1 MRLTRLSS
9 LKRRRRVLSNTPYVF
24 GRASLSDFCH
34 PEQVLEA
41 VHTMRVMFLKHGVL
55 AAAGKDTLTQKALQI
70 MQDTGVLHYWEGSRQ
85 VAGAFSKPHRADLES
100 HSLAIHDLAAKFFKT
115 QFPDHEHTN
124 SFAALDLEAELSW
137 SQRKTL
143 VHALAV
149 QEGIPKDELWCL
161 DCVSKFW
168 RFFRKKPLQSS
179 RFETDVFKG
188 HSPACEVNLV

>member
-1 MRLTRLSS
+1 MCFTI
-9 LKRRRRVLSNTPYVF
+9 
-24 GRASLSDFCH
+24 
-34 PEQVLEA
+34 
-41 VHTMRVMFLKHGVL
+41 
-55 AAAGKDTLTQKALQI
+55 GKDPGRWLEHFA
-70 MQDTGVLHYWEGSRQ
+70 
-85 VAGAFSKPHRADLES
+85 KPHRADLES

-168 RFFRKKPLQSS
+168 RFSGKK
-179 RFETDVFKG
+179 DFKAAALKQM
-188 HSPACEVNLV
+188 SLKATRPPAT